1 MPKFLTSIDLT
12 SNELKNARIENK
24 TSDPA
29 SAAIGYIYYNT
40 NEELLKVCVDDSPV
54 TFAPVGS
61 VVSVNGYTGDVVL
74 DVTDIADAVADSDPR
89 LTDARTPTA
98 HASSHHTAGSDAI
111 APADIGAAA
120 ETHNHLLSQI
130 TDAGTSA
137 AYDIAVTGDAA
148 FDEVVMGDDTR
159 LTDNRDPNAHT
170 HPVADITDF
179 DPTDYQL
186 LTGKDQPNG
195 YAGLNGDG
203 KLLTSVLPA
212 IAITSTSVVASQ
224 AAQLALTAQ
233 EGDVAVRTDIGK
245 TYIHNGGTAGTM
257 ADWTE
262 LETPDDSVTSV
273 NGYTGVVVLGHTD
286 VGAAAASHTHSLTD
300 ITDAGTAAS
309 KNAPSTGNASSTEVV
324 LGSDT
329 RLSDSRTPT
338 SHVSSHYTGGSDALA
353 PQDIGAAGYYSVAGT
368 GTASSFTVLQSTHGL
383 RSARWLIGQVQLA
396 STGEVVYADITVNS
410 SGDVTF
416 TFGSSVALTD
426 YRFTIVG

>member
-61 VVSVNGYTGDVVL
+61 VVSVNGYTGEVTL
-74 DVTDIADAVADSDPR
+74 DVTDIADAVATTDSR
-89 LTDARTPTA
+89 LSDARTPTS
-98 HASSHHTAGSDAI
+98 HASSHHTTGSDAI

-120 ETHNHLLSQI
+120 ESHNHLLAQI
-130 TDAGTSA
+130 TDAGTA
-137 AYDIAVTGDAA
+137 AAKDVAATGDASSTQ
-148 FDEVVMGDDTR
+148 VVLGNDTR

-170 HPVADITDF
+170 HAVADITDF
-179 DPTDYQL
+179 DPTDYQPVSE
-186 LTGKDQPNG
+186 KDQPNG

-203 KLLTSVLPA
+203 KLLTSTLPA

-257 ADWTE
+257 SDWTE

-273 NGYTGVVVLGHTD
+273 NGYTGVITLGYTD
-286 VGAAAASHTHSLTD
+286 VGAAAASHTHPVSDL
-300 ITDAGTAAS
+300 TDAGTVVTYDVPAS
-309 KNAPSTGNASSTEVV
+309 GNASSSQVV
-324 LGSDT
+324 LGDDT

-338 SHVSSHYTGGSDALA
+338 AHKTSHAVGGSDALS

-383 RSARWLIGQVQLA
+383 RSARWLIGQVQLV
-396 STGEVVYADITVNS
+396 SNGEVVVVDTAVNS

-416 TFGSSVALTD
+416 TFGSAVDLTE